1 MHDVQ
6 KEYKYDPTDSGS
18 LSIGLLCSAP
28 LFFANDMHVLV
39 HLTLQCWALLV
50 VTTLEET
57 CQRMSGEV
65 PAALAPSAASS
76 QLESLGVSSGLNC
89 SCWSVCSV
97 CPENWT
103 AAADSY
109 LVFATGLNCWY
120 LDNEDWTLR
129 QRTIS
134 KQVYLPRVLITF
146 LFHYLWWMVD

>member
-1 MHDVQ
+1 
-6 KEYKYDPTDSGS
+6 
-18 LSIGLLCSAP
+18 
-28 LFFANDMHVLV
+28 
-39 HLTLQCWALLV
+39 
-50 VTTLEET
+50 
-57 CQRMSGEV
+57 
-65 PAALAPSAASS
+65 
-76 QLESLGVSSGLNC
+76 
-89 SCWSVCSV
+89 VCSV